1 MRHVTRHRLDG
12 TVAVPYSVGINS
24 SICIAARNRVW
35 HQPNSKIVFISNRL
49 SSDACSSNYTDA
61 HSMGPCWEP
70 VAPGLKCGRFG
81 SIDDNLANY
90 LDRIRIRPI
99 PIVSTLWLMVEPMTA
114 DLKPSRLFFSPT
126 RYSER
131 IRSDAQLKM
140 GKYQN
145 IFIISLESASKG
157 ISGRESWFVLRKNRL
172 YRLYSTGII
181 TRGRVRTPGLCLGL
195 NSTGY
200 LLHGRPERVW

>member
-1 MRHVTRHRLDG
+1 
-12 TVAVPYSVGINS
+12 
-24 SICIAARNRVW
+24 
-35 HQPNSKIVFISNRL
+35 
-49 SSDACSSNYTDA
+49 
-61 HSMGPCWEP
+61 
-70 VAPGLKCGRFG
+70 
-81 SIDDNLANY
+81 
-90 LDRIRIRPI
+90 
-99 PIVSTLWLMVEPMTA
+99 MVEPMTA

-200 LLHGRPERVW
+200 LLHGRPERV